1 MRYPA
6 FLITLALL
14 ALHCLCPCCCF
25 PGQDI
30 EMFEAQGVKVYFA
43 KSLEPSAREI
53 LSIYPE
59 VKEELE
65 EMLGWQL
72 EYRSNV
78 LLIKDQDKFEKMTG
92 SNLFV
97 AMAIPQKKLVIIDCS
112 RMTHPFTLRTI
123 LKHELC
129 HLILHHHIE
138 DGNLPRWLDE
148 GIAQWASDGLA
159 EIIMK
164 NDQFILN
171 RAVLT
176 HRYIRLEDL
185 RLDFPRDKR
194 ALLLAYEESKSVV
207 EYIIREYK
215 IRRMLWILYDLE
227 DGQDLDTAISNRL
240 FISLHELE
248 DQWHKHLKQQISWLL
263 FLNAYFYQILF
274 FLTALLLAVVGSA
287 KLLKRRKKPPER
299 V

>member
-92 SNLFV
+92 SNLFCCHGHTTEKTCYHRLLTDD
-97 AMAIPQKKLVIIDCS
+97 PPL
-112 RMTHPFTLRTI
+112 HPA
-123 LKHELC
+123 
-129 HLILHHHIE
+129 
-138 DGNLPRWLDE
+138 N
-148 GIAQWASDGLA
+148 
-159 EIIMK
+159 
-164 NDQFILN
+164 N
-171 RAVLT
+171 
-176 HRYIRLEDL
+176 
-185 RLDFPRDKR
+185 
-194 ALLLAYEESKSVV
+194 
-207 EYIIREYK
+207 
-215 IRRMLWILYDLE
+215 
-227 DGQDLDTAISNRL
+227 
-240 FISLHELE
+240 
-248 DQWHKHLKQQISWLL
+248 
-263 FLNAYFYQILF
+263 
-274 FLTALLLAVVGSA
+274 
-287 KLLKRRKKPPER
+287 PEA
-299 V
+299 